1 MSNPKNEL
9 KRAKAAMV
17 LARKLEAAADAM
29 RQFVHACVDCGE
41 NYPYAND
48 QRIRMQED
56 LREYSDYL
64 EKAYRN
70 KTALDEVPA

>member
-17 LARKLEAAADAM
+17 LAKKLEAAADAM

-41 NYPYAND
+41 NYPYADD
-48 QRIRMQED
+48 QRMTLQAAM
-56 LREYSDYL
+56 REYAGYL
-64 EKAYRN
+64 ETVYRS
-70 KTALDEVPA
+70 KTA